1 MTREFNKQRRDDSR
15 PSFRTTHSNDY
26 GAARP
31 PRPGRP
37 RLNRETVDRAW
48 ESGAQHQ
55 HADYNPRDGRGSAG
69 YNGRYQRQDRQEPE
83 RNSFQRGRGYN
94 NENGNYRNDSR
105 DTPRNG
111 ERNRRDGVEPRPYNR
126 NNDRRGPGSSDE
138 RYNPHTHDQRDFRP
152 ARNTGTPYRDRDQQE
167 RGNYEGRRN
176 FGERG
181 NYEGRRNF
189 GERGNYEGRR
199 NFGERGNYE
208 GRKNFEE
215 RGNYEGRKNFEDR
228 EPRRN
233 DARDNRSGPPAR
245 AQRPNGPP
253 SRSNSYRGREYGQGT
268 QGGHRSGPPTQQND
282 NSSRQGFNSSA
293 KDEMFEGD
301 YEHFT
306 SIEEETPR
314 RAENARHT
322 QRSPRDYKPKPEERH
337 VTPLPDGRVLKG
349 PRSSQRQ
356 QAQFWTNV
364 SEDTDELLSNV
375 HTQETEGEQENG
387 QETEQTEKTRRPRP
401 RTASGVVRKRKS
413 SSTGASGPSPKPSQ
427 RGFKWPTP

>member
-69 YNGRYQRQDRQEPE
+69 YNGRYQRQDRQESE

-94 NENGNYRNDSR
+94 NENGNYRNDYR

-126 NNDRRGPGSSDE
+126 NDDRRGPGSSDE
-138 RYNPHTHDQRDFRP
+138 RYNSRNRDQRDFRP

-181 NYEGRRNF
+181 TSEGRRNF

-199 NFGERGNYE
+199 
-208 GRKNFEE
+208 
-215 RGNYEGRKNFEDR
+215 NFEDR

-245 AQRPNGPP
+245 SQRPNGPP
-253 SRSNSYRGREYGQGT
+253 SRSNSYRDREYGQRT
-268 QGGHRSGPPTQQND
+268 QGYRSGPPAHQND
-282 NSSRQGFNSSA
+282 NSSRQRVNSSA
-293 KDEMFEGD
+293 KNEMFEGD

-314 RAENARHT
+314 RSENNRLPQH
-322 QRSPRDYKPKPEERH
+322 SPRDYTPKSEERH
-337 VTPLPDGRVLKG
+337 VTPLPDGRVIKG

-375 HTQETEGEQENG
+375 HVQEPESEQESG
-387 QETEQTEKTRRPRP
+387 QEQETEQMEKTPRPRP

-427 RGFKWPTP
+427 RGFKWPIP

>member
-15 PSFRTTHSNDY
+15 PSFRPTHSNDY

-31 PRPGRP
+31 PHPGRP

-138 RYNPHTHDQRDFRP
+138 RYNPRNHDQRDFRP

-167 RGNYEGRRN
+167 RGS
-176 FGERG
+176 
-181 NYEGRRNF
+181 
-189 GERGNYEGRR
+189 YEGRR

-208 GRKNFEE
+208 GRKNFEERGSYEGRKNFGE

-268 QGGHRSGPPTQQND
+268 QGHRSGPPTPQND
-282 NSSRQGFNSSA
+282 NSSRQGFNSST

-314 RAENARHT
+314 C
-322 QRSPRDYKPKPEERH
+322 EERGPLRTRPSGRG
-337 VTPLPDGRVLKG
+337 VTW
-349 PRSSQRQ
+349 RSS
-356 QAQFWTNV
+356 
-364 SEDTDELLSNV
+364 
-375 HTQETEGEQENG
+375 
-387 QETEQTEKTRRPRP
+387 
-401 RTASGVVRKRKS
+401 
-413 SSTGASGPSPKPSQ
+413 
-427 RGFKWPTP
+427 GFGL